1 MLALL
6 LLILSVGADKP
17 KPTKPAEIIRGK
29 VVAITDGDTIQVLV
43 NKSPVVVRL
52 NAIDA
57 PEMTQPFS
65 SKCKA
70 ALSEKIGGKVVAVTV
85 TGKDRYGR
93 TLGDVA
99 IDEDG
104 NPLSVNE
111 WMIEEGWAWH
121 FVKYSSSKSLAKME
135 ADARKGK
142 RGLWADPKP
151 EAPWDYRARKADER
165 EAKRKAKGAKGESIV
180 DGDGLAPADQ
190 DEPDSSP
197 MPVEFV
203 HVTKSGKKYHAA
215 GCKHL
220 AKTDMTITLEEA
232 KTRGMEPCDNCL
244 P

>member
-65 SKCKA
+65 TKCKS
-70 ALSEKIGGKVVAVTV
+70 ALSDKIGGKVVAVKV

-93 TLGDVA
+93 TLGDVS
-99 IDEDG
+99 IDEG
-104 NPLSVNE
+104 GKPLSVNE

-121 FVKYSSSKSLAKME
+121 FVKYSSSKTLAKME

-165 EAKRKAKGAKGESIV
+165 EARRKANGESIV
-180 DGDGLAPADQ
+180 EGDGFSPAEP
-190 DEPDSSP
+190 DEPDPSP
-197 MPVEFV
+197 TVEFV

-220 AKTDMTITLEEA
+220 GKSDLTVTLEEA
-232 KTRGMEPCDNCL
+232 RERGLQPCQGCH